1 MTKKPD
7 APAIRFKGFSDA
19 WEQRKLGELVDRVV
33 RKNTNNESTLPLT
46 ISAQYGLVDQI
57 TYFNNR
63 VASRDV
69 SNYYLVLNGEFAY
82 NKSTSDG
89 YPFGAVKR
97 LDLYEK
103 GVLSTLYIVFS
114 PKKEQQVDSDFLN
127 VFFDTDRWHKGVAE
141 RAAEGARNHGLLNIS
156 AEDFFD
162 IDLSVPKDVAE
173 QKQIGAFIRQLDNL
187 ITLHQR
193 QPFLHSPP
201 DISLIVQL
209 TPPFYTFSWEQ
220 RKLGDI
226 ADIVGGG
233 TPSTGNQS
241 YWDGDIDWYA
251 PAEIADQ
258 IYANSSQKKITGLG
272 YENSSAKMLPPGT
285 VLFTSRA
292 GIGKT
297 AILTRKGCTNQGF
310 QSIVPHRGELDSY
323 FIFSRTGELKRYGEL
338 VGAGSTFVE
347 VSGKQMAVMELM
359 MPPTMRE
366 QQTIG
371 GFFQQLDNLITLHQR
386 KFEKLTNVK
395 KSMLEKMFPQNG
407 CSYPEIRFK
416 GFTDAWE
423 QRKVSELAEKT
434 YGGGTPSTLNEA
446 YWDGD
451 IPWIQ
456 SSDVVDG
463 RLFGVVPR
471 KRITQYGL
479 NNSATQLVPKNSIA
493 IITRVGVGKLAFM
506 PYSYATSQDFL
517 SLSKLNAEPLFTV
530 YACYKKL
537 QSELNAVQGTSIK
550 GITKDELLA
559 KTVMV
564 PQYAEQQQIGAFF
577 SQLDNL
583 ITLHQR
589 ELEKLQNIKKSMLE
603 KMFVYGGT
611 RKWES

>member
-1 MTKKPD
+1 MTKKSD

-19 WEQRKLGELVDRVV
+19 
-33 RKNTNNESTLPLT
+33 
-46 ISAQYGLVDQI
+46 
-57 TYFNNR
+57 
-63 VASRDV
+63 
-69 SNYYLVLNGEFAY
+69 
-82 NKSTSDG
+82 
-89 YPFGAVKR
+89 
-97 LDLYEK
+97 
-103 GVLSTLYIVFS
+103 
-114 PKKEQQVDSDFLN
+114 
-127 VFFDTDRWHKGVAE
+127 
-141 RAAEGARNHGLLNIS
+141 
-156 AEDFFD
+156 
-162 IDLSVPKDVAE
+162 
-173 QKQIGAFIRQLDNL
+173 
-187 ITLHQR
+187 
-193 QPFLHSPP
+193 
-201 DISLIVQL
+201 
-209 TPPFYTFSWEQ
+209 WEQ

-371 GFFQQLDNLITLHQR
+371 GFFQQLGHLITLHQR

-407 CSYPEIRFK
+407 SSYPEIRFK
-416 GFTDAWE
+416 GFTDPWE
-423 QRKVSELAEKT
+423 QRKAKELFVSTADKGYPEL
-434 YGGGTPSTLNEA
+434 PVL
-446 YWDGD
+446 
-451 IPWIQ
+451 
-456 SSDVVDG
+456 
-463 RLFGVVPR
+463 
-471 KRITQYGL
+471 
-479 NNSATQLVPKNSIA
+479 SATQDRGMIRRDENSINVFHDKKNEAGYKRVLPGQFVIHLRSFQGGFAHSA
-493 IITRVGVGKLAFM
+493 I
-506 PYSYATSQDFL
+506 
-517 SLSKLNAEPLFTV
+517 E
-530 YACYKKL
+530 
-537 QSELNAVQGTSIK
+537 
-550 GITKDELLA
+550 GITSPA
-559 KTVMV
+559 YTVFGFSEPEKHDSEYWKYV
-564 PQYAEQQQIGAFF
+564 FTSKSFIQRLETVTYGIRDGRSISYEEFLTLGFVYPSKAEQTAIARY
-577 SQLDNL
+577 LDKLSDL

-589 ELEKLQNIKKSMLE
+589 EP
-603 KMFVYGGT
+603 T
-611 RKWES
+611 